1 MKQRK
6 NGVCVYVLFE
16 FSILLDGWFTV
27 ANYHFDFWFR
37 AVRAHAN
44 IVVTVTDTIH
54 RSEVT
59 ALVRRHADNLDF
71 SSSLHASSLLFPL
84 YSSINRKEKRRRKE
98 TVENLKPVARCPR
111 REGDFPRSLCS
122 ATLLSTIIIGDT
134 RVRQFLLF
142 TQKLCS

>member
-1 MKQRK
+1 M
-6 NGVCVYVLFE
+6 YVLFE
-16 FSILLDGWFTV
+16 FSILLDGRLTV
-27 ANYHFDFWFR
+27 ANYHFDFRFR

-44 IVVTVTDTIH
+44 VVVTIADTIH
-54 RSEVT
+54 RTEVT

-84 YSSINRKEKRRRKE
+84 SRLIYSSIVKKKERKNKK
-98 TVENLKPVARCPR
+98 TVENSKPVTRCPR
-111 REGDFPRSLCS
+111 RASIFLAVFCS
-122 ATLLSTIIIGDT
+122 ATLLSTIIGDT